1 MRDPFRSSGGIG
13 FGCAL
18 ALISAAALAQ
28 PETAATTSAT
38 PVWPDPAGTD
48 SELLPRANSALLL
61 DVAELGRGAL
71 IAVGE
76 RGHVLLSD
84 DGGVNWRQVEA
95 PTRSTLTAVTSRG
108 DTVVA
113 AGHDGIILHSGD
125 RGATWTRVREE
136 PFSIDNM
143 ASSSN
148 GSPILDLLFL
158 DDTKVVAVGAYSL
171 MLASDDGGLTWT
183 EQPFDIAT
191 GDDGTSDLDAPA
203 GDGADVDGD
212 DGMDDE
218 AVTFDEADLALG
230 DEADPHLNAIV
241 RLGSGRLIVVGERG
255 TVFRSDNDGQQW
267 QRLNLPYG
275 GSMYGALPLGHAGVI
290 VYGLRGRVFES
301 RNGGEDWA
309 ELDSGS
315 LSNLFGGSIDRDG
328 GIVLV
333 GSEGAVLRTGNG
345 RSGFDKATYVT
356 DTGETPALAGALRL
370 EGGPLVLLGERGV
383 ARWEETP

>member
-1 MRDPFRSSGGIG
+1 MRDPFRSSGSGG

-18 ALISAAALAQ
+18 VLMSAAVLAQ
-28 PETAATTSAT
+28 PETAAPPTWPEPATT
-38 PVWPDPAGTD
+38 DR
-48 SELLPRANSALLL
+48 ELLPRAASALLL

-84 DGGVNWRQVEA
+84 DGGVNWRQVEV
-95 PTRSTLTAVTSRG
+95 PTRATLTAVAASG

-113 AGHDGIILHSGD
+113 AGHEGIIVHSTD

-136 PFSIDNM
+136 PFDIDNM
-143 ASSSN
+143 ASPSN

-158 DDTKVVAVGAYSL
+158 DERKVLAVGAYSL
-171 MLASDDGGLTWT
+171 VLASGDAGLSWT
-183 EQPFDIAT
+183 SQPFQTADDPDQAGEDTTADDEVIDEA
-191 GDDGTSDLDAPA
+191 DGTDDAL
-203 GDGADVDGD
+203 
-212 DGMDDE
+212 
-218 AVTFDEADLALG
+218 TFDEADLALG

-255 TVFRSDNDGQQW
+255 TVFRSDDDGTSW
-267 QRLNLPYG
+267 QRLSLPYG

-333 GSEGAVLRTGNG
+333 GSEGAVLRSGNG
-345 RSGFDKATYVT
+345 RSGFDRETYVT

-370 EGGPLVLLGERGV
+370 DGDHVLLLGERGV
-383 ARWEETP
+383 SRWEETP